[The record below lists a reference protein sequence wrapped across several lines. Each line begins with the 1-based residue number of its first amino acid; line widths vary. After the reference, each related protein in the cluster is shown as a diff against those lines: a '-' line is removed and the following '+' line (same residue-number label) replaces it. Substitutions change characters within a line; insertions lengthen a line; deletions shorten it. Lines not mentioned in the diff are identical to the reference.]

1 MIGKEELLKQID
13 VDKEVLETLPKNT
26 IKNKKIYVEKLREIE
41 EKYKAYD
48 KDITNEI
55 SKKINALE
63 KKYSFEKKEISRA
76 QVDELQLEKLYVSD
90 ACSSYEKLDL
100 DYLIHDLTYY
110 YKNNLSV
117 VNEKIIAFLE
127 KFSSVGIALE
137 LDEFH
142 YNTYV
147 KEYFETLY
155 HQIEAG
161 KIDNDVLGEKFEKI
175 YWKCPE
181 IIAYIEMNLRYAYEN
196 NEKRVDYFFAHKKSE
211 VLNKY
216 DTKELELVYA
226 NAKKEFIEKVL
237 DDPKKIVSQLV
248 NGELKVKDY
257 SKDSINKIIE
267 KYVANVAEMDTQAKN
282 EAIQTLLKLRNSLY
296 EYKNYL
302 KFKFLVDKM
311 IEIYNDLL
319 TNKTNYINLV
329 KSIQKNEKEIVKLGT
344 EKKSFFRRKS
354 KNQADQTKLLTDTK
368 ELYKKADVDK
378 IVMAIDRANISAK
391 SSLYDVLNLCPQYYN
406 FIFNC
411 LINKEDGIQEKEIF
425 DFVQELKEFVNWPY
439 FTIINNIK
447 VGDEKD
453 IMFIIKDKY
462 NLLNINLT
470 KEDLEGDNLDSLIE
484 SLNTL
489 ETFYYINKNGINLDD
504 IKDLIEFKKLL
515 DK

>member
-1 MIGKEELLKQID
+1 MINKEELINQID

-26 IKNKKIYVEKLREIE
+26 AKNKKAYIEKLREIE
-41 EKYKAYD
+41 EKYKAFD
-48 KDITNEI
+48 KEITNEI
-55 SKKINALE
+55 SKKINMYE
-63 KKYSFEKKEISRA
+63 KKYSYEKKEVSRA
-76 QVDELQLEKLYVSD
+76 EVDELQLEKLYISD

-110 YKNNLSV
+110 YKNNLKI

-137 LDEFH
+137 VDEFK
-142 YNTYV
+142 YNAYV

-155 HQIEAG
+155 HQIENG

-181 IIAYIEMNLRYAYEN
+181 IIAFIEMNLRYAYEN

-216 DTKELELVYA
+216 DAIELDLIYN
-226 NAKKEFIEKVL
+226 NAKKEYIEKL
-237 DDPKKIVSQLV
+237 KDDPKTIVRQLVEGKLKTKDYTRSSVNKIV
-248 NGELKVKDY
+248 
-257 SKDSINKIIE
+257 E
-267 KYVANVAEMDTQAKN
+267 KYIPNIAEMDEQSKN
-282 EAIQTLLKLRNSLY
+282 EAIQTLIKLRNSLY
-296 EYKNYL
+296 EYKQYL
-302 KFKFLVDKM
+302 KFKFLVDKL

-319 TNKTNYINLV
+319 ANKTNYLNLV
-329 KSIQKNEKEIVKLGT
+329 KNIQKNEKEIVKAGT
-344 EKKSFFRRKS
+344 VKKSFFRRKT
-354 KNQADQTKLLTDTK
+354 KDADQTKLITETK

-378 IVMAIDRANISAK
+378 VVMALDRANISAK
-391 SSLYDVLNLCPQYYN
+391 STLYDLLNICPLYYN

-411 LINKEDGIQEKEIF
+411 LINKEDGIQENEIF
-425 DFVQELKEFVNWPY
+425 DFVNELKEFVNWPY

-447 VGDEKD
+447 ISDDKD

-484 SLNTL
+484 SLDTL
-489 ETFYYINKNGINLDD
+489 ETFYYIRKNGINIDD
-504 IKDLIEFKKLL
+504 ISDLIEFKKLL

>member
-1 MIGKEELLKQID
+1 MISKEELLNQIE

-41 EKYKAYD
+41 EKYKAFD

-55 SKKINALE
+55 AKKINVLE

-76 QVDELQLEKLYVSD
+76 EVDELQLEKLYAHD

-110 YKNNLSV
+110 YKNNLKI

-137 LDEFH
+137 LDEFR
-142 YNTYV
+142 YNSYV
-147 KEYFETLY
+147 KEYFEILY
-155 HQIEAG
+155 HQIEEG
-161 KIDNDVLGEKFEKI
+161 KIDNDVLSEKFEKI

-216 DTKELELVYA
+216 NIQELESIYA
-226 NAKKEFIEKVL
+226 KAKKEYIEKTL
-237 DDPKKIVSQLV
+237 DDPKKIVNQLV
-248 NGELKVKDY
+248 SGELKLKDY
-257 SKDSINKIIE
+257 SKDSIIKIIE
-267 KYVANVAEMDTQAKN
+267 KYIPRVSEMDTQAKN
-282 EAIQTLLKLRNSLY
+282 EAIQTLIKLRNSLY
-296 EYKNYL
+296 EYKLYL
-302 KFKFLVDKM
+302 KFKFLVDK
-311 IEIYNDLL
+311 IKEIYNDLS
-319 TNKTNYINLV
+319 TNKTNYTNLV
-329 KSIQKNEKEIVKLGT
+329 KSIQKNEKEILKLGN
-344 EKKSFFRRKS
+344 EKRSFFKRKN
-354 KNQADQTKLLTDTK
+354 KQQADQTKLVTDTK

-378 IVMAIDRANISAK
+378 IVVAIDKANISGN
-391 SSLYDVLNLCPQYYN
+391 SSLYDLLNLCPQYYN

-411 LINKEDGIQEKEIF
+411 LINKEDGIQENEIYE
-425 DFVQELKEFVNWPY
+425 FVQDLKEFVNWPY

-447 VGDEKD
+447 VSDDKD

-462 NLLNINLT
+462 NLLNVNLT

-489 ETFYYINKNGINLDD
+489 EIFYYINKNGINLDD

>member
-1 MIGKEELLKQID
+1 MINKEELINQID

-26 IKNKKIYVEKLREIE
+26 IKNKKAYIEKLREIE
-41 EKYKAYD
+41 EKYKSLD
-48 KDITNEI
+48 REITNEI
-55 SKKINALE
+55 SKKISMYE
-63 KKYSFEKKEISRA
+63 KKYSYEKKEASRA
-76 QVDELQLEKLYVSD
+76 EVDELQLEKLYISD

-110 YKNNLSV
+110 YKNNLGI

-137 LDEFH
+137 VDEFK
-142 YNTYV
+142 YNSYV

-155 HQIEAG
+155 HQIENG

-181 IIAYIEMNLRYAYEN
+181 IITFIEMNLRYAYEN
-196 NEKRVDYFFAHKKSE
+196 NEKRVDYFFANKKSE

-216 DTKELELVYA
+216 DALELELIYN
-226 NAKKEFIEKVL
+226 NAKKDYIEKL
-237 DDPKKIVSQLV
+237 KDDPKTIVHQLV
-248 NGELKVKDY
+248 EGTLKTKDY
-257 SKDSINKIIE
+257 TKGAVNKILE
-267 KYVANVAEMDTQAKN
+267 KYIPNVAEMDDQSRN
-282 EAIQTLLKLRNSLY
+282 ESIQTLIKLRNSLY
-296 EYKNYL
+296 EYKHYL
-302 KFKFLVDKM
+302 KFKFLVDKL

-329 KSIQKNEKEIVKLGT
+329 KSIQKNEKEIVKAGT
-344 EKKSFFRRKS
+344 AKKSFFKRKN
-354 KNQADQTKLLTDTK
+354 KDADQTKLVTETK
-368 ELYKKADVDK
+368 DLYKKADVDK
-378 IVMAIDRANISAK
+378 VVMALDRANISAK
-391 SSLYDVLNLCPQYYN
+391 STLYDLLNICPLYYN

-425 DFVQELKEFVNWPY
+425 DFVNELKEFVNWPY

-447 VGDEKD
+447 IGDDKD

-484 SLNTL
+484 SLDTL
-489 ETFYYINKNGINLDD
+489 ETYYYITKNGINIDD
-504 IKDLIEFKKLL
+504 ISDLIEFKKLL